1 MMIATILS
9 FFGCKNSNNPANW
22 SDAKTAEWFN
32 KGDWKN
38 GWNVIADPSI
48 NEKSLA
54 VAYFNHK
61 ERWDSAFNFLKIN
74 DLSSLEIKRHD
85 IDGDNLFVMVSEYNT
100 KNEQDARYEAHKKYI
115 DIQYVARG
123 IERIGIAPM
132 SSVDSVLQAYDAT
145 KDVEFIRVKAG
156 TTFPADPGNFFVFF
170 PEDAHMPGLNF
181 DSIAPV
187 KKIVV
192 KVKVD

>member
-1 MMIATILS
+1 MIATILG

-48 NEKSLA
+48 SKKSLA
-54 VAYFNHK
+54 MAYSNHK
-61 ERWDSAFNFLKIN
+61 ERWDSAFNFLRTN

-85 IDGDNLFVMVSEYNT
+85 IDGDNLFVNVSEYNT

-145 KDVEFIRVKAG
+145 KDVEFIRVKTG
-156 TTFPADPGNFFVFF
+156 TTFIADPGNFFVFF